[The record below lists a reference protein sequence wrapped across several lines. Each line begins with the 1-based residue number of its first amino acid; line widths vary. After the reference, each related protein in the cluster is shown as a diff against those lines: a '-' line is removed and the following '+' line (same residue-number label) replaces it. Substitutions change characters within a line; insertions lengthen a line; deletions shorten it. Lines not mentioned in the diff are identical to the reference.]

1 MQCGIIGSLR
11 GGRGGGEGRGE
22 GEGGKGEGKN
32 GQDES
37 RRYFVLEN

>member
-22 GEGGKGEGKN
+22 GEGGEGEGEN
-32 GQDES
+32 GQDGS

>member
-22 GEGGKGEGKN
+22 GEGGKGEGRN
-32 GQDES
+32 GQDGS

>member
-22 GEGGKGEGKN
+22 GEGGKGEGGN

>member
-11 GGRGGGEGRGE
+11 GGRAGGKGRGE
-22 GEGGKGEGKN
+22 GKGGKGEGGN
-32 GQDES
+32 GQDGS

>member
-22 GEGGKGEGKN
+22 GEGEKGEGGN
-32 GQDES
+32 GQDGS